1 MERRHARRSMGSP
14 PPMTRPPPTPFD
26 PFLVNAHA
34 YSPAPQHLP
43 PSRQLENRRR
53 RVETIRLPKLVL
65 TTANGSI
72 VTPETWEWRN
82 ERRDRSTKFEEHAGD
97 ALQHSHSFASTI
109 HPHRH
114 PYRLASDNVP
124 RHNLATPA
132 APFSSYHGHDLR
144 RGTVPASS
152 SMIPVAPF
160 LSPHTASLP
169 DTTHTSAPA
178 RKMLHAP
185 QYRPGAAPYAD
196 QPTLH
201 ASDPA
206 ARHDMPP
213 PQRRRA
219 RPLPAM
225 LPKPYWIHREEDE
238 DEDDVDYDGLYEAV
252 AGLNLDSRTYA
263 RSRPVQW

>member
-1 MERRHARRSMGSP
+1 M
-14 PPMTRPPPTPFD
+14 PFD

-34 YSPAPQHLP
+34 YDSAPQHPP
-43 PSRQLENRRR
+43 PSRQRERHRR
-53 RVETIRLPKLVL
+53 RVEAVRLPKLVL
-65 TTANGSI
+65 TTADGRI

-82 ERRDRSTKFEEHAGD
+82 ERRARSTKFEEHAGD
-97 ALQHSHSFASTI
+97 ALQHSHSFASAI
-109 HPHRH
+109 HAHRH
-114 PYRLASDNVP
+114 PYRLATDGVP
-124 RHNLATPA
+124 RHNLATPS
-132 APFSSYHGHDLR
+132 APFSYYHGLDLR
-144 RGTVPASS
+144 RGSVPASS
-152 SMIPVAPF
+152 STNLLAPF

-169 DTTHTSAPA
+169 DTTHTPAPA
-178 RKMLHAP
+178 RTMLHAP
-185 QYRPGAAPYAD
+185 QHRPGATPYAD

-201 ASDPA
+201 ASEPA

-238 DEDDVDYDGLYEAV
+238 DEDDVDYHDLYEAV
-252 AGLNLDSRTYA
+252 AGLHLDSRTYA